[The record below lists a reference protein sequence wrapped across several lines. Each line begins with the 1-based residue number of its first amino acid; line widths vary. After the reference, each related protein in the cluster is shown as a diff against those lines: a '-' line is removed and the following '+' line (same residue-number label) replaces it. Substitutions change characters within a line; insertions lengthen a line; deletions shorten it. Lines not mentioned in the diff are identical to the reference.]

1 MELVSSRNVYL
12 DSTMGVQGDG
22 REFTVHFPSNAF
34 TVGDGQMMRVT
45 LQSFHQYKQW
55 YNVNSTNNT
64 FYTSVDGC
72 ITKNALSLESKDY
85 ATLTE
90 LATEFA
96 NKVATCFLTSYAGT
110 SVASLT
116 VSGTVLPS
124 GNIVPGD
131 TSNRVFSCTLL
142 AKDSSNAAVN
152 LSTISGKSNPFVIFH
167 QYTGSADSTLF
178 QDTHNLLGGKVNRSA
193 DAGYPV
199 NSMTVTLSSSAG
211 TNDAMTITGFYPM
224 QRSTIDHIY
233 LRSSLITDNF
243 QNHHFDSANATHDF
257 HIISSDVLAK
267 LTVHD
272 EFVSFAD
279 LNSQGSGFF
288 VNLANKQLTN
298 ATFSLTDDKDR
309 LIPLVG
315 SDNTQAIRGNFHF
328 NMVLRF
334 DVLQHIIPKHSFGP
348 TPEPR
353 DASRRQ
359 AASSTTHPREANRHL
374 RGRDTREI

>member
-1 MELVSSRNVYL
+1 
-12 DSTMGVQGDG
+12 MGVQGNSRD
-22 REFTVHFPSNAF
+22 FTVHFPANAF
-34 TVGDGQMMRVT
+34 TVDDGQMMRVT
-45 LQSFHQYKQW
+45 LQSFHQNKQW

-64 FYTSVDGC
+64 FYTSVDGGT
-72 ITKNALSLESKDY
+72 TKNYVSLESKDY
-85 ATLTE
+85 ANLTD

-96 NKVATCFLTSYAGT
+96 NKLAASFLTSYAGT
-110 SVASLT
+110 TVSTLT
-116 VSGTVLPS
+116 VSGTVSPS
-124 GNIVPGD
+124 GAIVPGD
-131 TSNRVFSCTLL
+131 TSNRIFSCTLL

-152 LSTISGKSNPFVIFH
+152 LGTLSGKSNPFVLFH
-167 QYTGSADSTLF
+167 QYIGGESTLF

-193 DAGYPV
+193 DAGYPI
-199 NSMTVTLSSSAG
+199 NSMTVALSNSAG

-224 QRSTIDHIY
+224 QRSTAHHVY

-243 QNHHFDSANATHDF
+243 QNHHFDSATAVHDF
-257 HIISSDVLAK
+257 HIIPSDILAK

-298 ATFSLTDDKDR
+298 ATFALTDDKNR

-315 SDNTQAIRGNFHF
+315 TDETQATRGNFHF

-334 DVLQHIIPKHSFGP
+334 DVLQHVIPKHSFGP

-353 DASRRQ
+353 GASRRQ
-359 AASSTTHPREANRHL
+359 QASSNTHPREANRHL
-374 RGRDTREI
+374 RGRDVREI